1 MTTAEAETIQPEAQ
15 AAAQPVTPTTEGG
28 QPPAPAQQTQQQATE
43 GAPNEGQPKGDD
55 APKPPDAAKADAAKQ
70 GAPEQYEPF
79 QALDGSAIDAGKLGA
94 FPAVAREL
102 GLPQE
107 AAQKIVGSL
116 GQAIH
121 DQVEAARN
129 ANREALAAD
138 KDFGGTKLEASK
150 ALIAKVAKQ
159 LGSPEFSEQLLAGI
173 DDLPPDMFR
182 LLARAGQAISED
194 VFVRGGSVP
203 DPSDGLRKMFPSA
216 SG

>member
-15 AAAQPVTPTTEGG
+15 AAAQPAVTPTTEGG
-28 QPPAPAQQTQQQATE
+28 QPPATAQTQQQATE

-55 APKPPDAAKADAAKQ
+55 ATKAAEAAKTAEAKS

-94 FPAVAREL
+94 FPAVAKEL
-102 GLPQE
+102 GLPQG

-129 ANREALAAD
+129 ANREAMAAD
-138 KDFGGTKLEASK
+138 KDFGGAKLEASK
-150 ALIAKVAKQ
+150 ASIAKLAKQ
-159 LGSPEFSEQLLAGI
+159 FGSPEFSEQLLAGI
-173 DDLPPDMFR
+173 DDLPPAMVR
-182 LLARAGQAISED
+182 MLAAAGQAFGED
-194 VFVRGGSVP
+194 KWVGGSNATAT
-203 DPSDGLRKMFPSA
+203 DPLKQLFPSA
-216 SG
+216 T